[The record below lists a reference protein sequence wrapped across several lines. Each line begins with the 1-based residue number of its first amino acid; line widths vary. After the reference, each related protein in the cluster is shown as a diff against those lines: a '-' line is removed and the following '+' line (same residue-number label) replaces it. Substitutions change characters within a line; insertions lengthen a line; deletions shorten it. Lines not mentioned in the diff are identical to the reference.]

1 MKFALSLLP
10 LLLTVGLAQAAEPA
24 PGTEINA
31 LMRVMKRDGST
42 LIAQAPVSR
51 NLAFIPV
58 IRLNAADA
66 LVAANG
72 RCAFNVKLDEV
83 SGHAL
88 SGSVDRLYSNDT
100 LIAQPGGINAEAGK
114 LTTVWTQPYFY
125 AGRNNLRVVLD
136 ADGAAPV
143 TGWVRVEVAGTC
155 NPVPVVVW
163 VKPGSGDWNAL
174 YNAWGYSNYGTKQL
188 QGKGLGFYEEL
199 ASINAALTAAVKAGR
214 IERPAWEAL
223 MNRWNALLANP
234 DFVAAMKAIVPSK
247 GGI

>member
-1 MKFALSLLP
+1 MKFALSLIP
-10 LLLTVGLAQAAEPA
+10 LLLAAGLAHAAEPA

-31 LMRVMKRDGST
+31 LMRVMKKDGST

-51 NLAFIPV
+51 NLSFIPV

-72 RCAFNVKLDEV
+72 RCAFNVKLDQV

-100 LIAQPGGINAEAGK
+100 LIAQPGGIHAEAGQ
-114 LTTVWTQPYFY
+114 LTTVWTQPYFF

-136 ADGAAPV
+136 ADGATPV

-155 NPVPVVVW
+155 AAAPVAVW

-174 YNAWGYSNYGTKQL
+174 YNAWGYSNYGTRQL
-188 QGKGLGFYEEL
+188 KGKGLGFYDEL